1 MFVSLRIPRV
11 AIPAIALLALA
22 SCGKSSKSTQPVV
35 LPSLTLGEAV
45 RLFVPPSFTTPASLD
60 TTASLLV
67 TASLDGTK
75 SGLAVFVKNQSLV
88 DAGQVYLR
96 TQKAGASDPDSILL
110 TKLAGTLQ
118 GHTYVGYISAPYTAE
133 GIKIPFDGVLSHV
146 WNVKGSSAIPA
157 FIDSVK
163 SVTDVTVTAPTDGAN
178 VMRSSDL
185 TVNWSDPGGESDVYV
200 GAVVIAS
207 SDTTKHVAGNVV
219 LSSAGTLT
227 VPAARLALLPA
238 GNATLAVSRFRL
250 IYKITLPAPAVP
262 IGYLV
267 EAVKRHPI
275 VLQ

>member
-11 AIPAIALLALA
+11 VVTAFAVLALA

-45 RLFVPPSFTTPASLD
+45 RLFVPPSFTTPANLD
-60 TTASLLV
+60 TTASLMV
-67 TASLDGTK
+67 TTTLDGTR
-75 SGLAVFVKNQSLV
+75 SGLAVFVSGGRLV

-96 TQKAGASDPDSILL
+96 TLKAGVGDPDSILL

-163 SVTDVTVTAPTDGAN
+163 SVTDVTVTTPLDNAN
-178 VMRSSDL
+178 VSRAADL
-185 TVNWSDPGGESDVYV
+185 TVSWSDPGGESDVYV

-227 VPAARLALLPA
+227 VPTARLAALPA
-238 GNATLAVSRFRL
+238 GNATLAVSRYRL
-250 IYKITLPAPAVP
+250 IYRITLPGPAVP
-262 IGYLV
+262 TGLLV
-267 EAVKRHPI
+267 EAVRRHPI